1 MGSPA
6 ALRTPPLS
14 VFSSPTTSTPSP
26 HFSAS
31 PHFYPTE
38 RHPLGAVHY
47 PMASGGGG
55 GMTHGL
61 KRSAPQD
68 ETQASSPAGAT
79 VPTVQAAAAT
89 PTPQGWNSASTAPW
103 DTKCPASKR
112 VRTEKPGMQ
121 GSFATPHA
129 ALATPRF
136 STPSLHAS
144 RPSSHHEVAPPPFTG
159 PSPSCFTGG
168 LPPRKR
174 THEPEGD
181 LTLEAVDVNGLQSE
195 ASQPFVPLKRVR
207 LGQAADDQAML
218 DLSRPPPSAQSRP
231 PLHTTGPVG
240 QIIDLDTGEVLRRLP
255 ENNAQSLLTSAPCP
269 PAYQGQPS
277 LLNRRLLPPGRLSD
291 DEDEEMNGQS
301 RAAIV
306 RQIQPDQMSGA
317 PDEPR
322 LTFLVNPPPGAARN
336 GGSTFPTSSLPT
348 PVMDPT
354 WNPRH
359 HDNHALVL
367 YRRNHGVE
375 DLSSAMG
382 TGAFNELPK
391 IYELPASDL
400 GMTTPAPTAPMAAGP
415 APLFFPPM
423 GPLAPSDAGSPST
436 APSSPTE
443 SPQQGLD
450 LAAQGGG
457 GMDLD

>member
-1 MGSPA
+1 
-6 ALRTPPLS
+6 
-14 VFSSPTTSTPSP
+14 
-26 HFSAS
+26 
-31 PHFYPTE
+31 
-38 RHPLGAVHY
+38 
-47 PMASGGGG
+47 MASGGGG
-55 GMTHGL
+55 GTTHGL

-68 ETQASSPAGAT
+68 ETQAPSPAGAA

-89 PTPQGWNSASTAPW
+89 TPQGWNSASTAPW

-112 VRTEKPGMQ
+112 VRTDEPSMQ

-144 RPSSHHEVAPPPFTG
+144 RPSSHHEVAPPLFTG
-159 PSPSCFTGG
+159 PSPSGFTGG

-181 LTLEAVDVNGLQSE
+181 YTLEAVDVNGLQSE
-195 ASQPFVPLKRVR
+195 NSQPFVPLKRVR

-231 PLHTTGPVG
+231 PLLTTGPVG

-255 ENNAQSLLTSAPCP
+255 ENNAQSLLTSAPCL
-269 PAYQGQPS
+269 PAHQGQPS
-277 LLNRRLLPPGRLSD
+277 LLNRRLLPPGRRSD

-306 RQIQPDQMSGA
+306 RRVQPDQMSA

-336 GGSTFPTSSLPT
+336 GGSTFPTSSIPT
-348 PVMDPT
+348 PVIDPT

-367 YRRNHGVE
+367 YRHNHGVE

-382 TGAFNELPK
+382 TGAFNELP
-391 IYELPASDL
+391 ASDL
-400 GMTTPAPTAPMAAGP
+400 GMTTPAPTAPMVTGP

-443 SPQQGLD
+443 SPQQGFD